1 MNFGNCKMFSK
12 SAYEFLQNPSV
23 AAFIIILLFMFIG
36 ASAPVTAHAAAY
48 EPIPPGYSSRTIQIK
63 FRRGI
68 DVRVPEQLLPSGF
81 GVAGVGIT
89 RLFDGLS
96 MKQLE
101 QMKAIGESNQ
111 GEALPDLNLW
121 FKVSLTAGTS
131 AVDFMEKL
139 KLLDSVEAAEYAP
152 LPPPTPAIT
161 PDFTLNQGYLGEATD
176 GIDARY
182 SWTVPGGNGTGV
194 KIYDVEYSWNQNHE
208 DLSKAHGIP
217 LLLDPGDSSV
227 DPFADNN
234 HGTAVLGEIVADN
247 DTKGVTGI
255 SWGGDVGLAPANTR
269 RLGYNPAHAIVLAVA
284 DGVPGDVILIEQQAT
299 VCNLPDGR
307 YGPSEWILSVFDAIR
322 IAVANGF
329 VVVEAAGNGAVDLDQ
344 PACNERFNR
353 SVRDSGAIIVGAGG
367 APTSRRDR
375 QRLSFSSFGSRVD
388 VQGWGESVATTGYGI
403 SYRNPDDFTNS
414 NYWYTNSFS
423 GTSSASPIV
432 AGAAANLQGIA
443 LKHFG
448 IPSSPAEIRNLLV
461 ATGNPQLGNTAAH
474 IGPRPDLRGAITRL
488 STVVN
493 NLVSFAPIEAS
504 FKTTFNTAGCPP
516 GFVGKFIFDARL
528 TNKDNSP
535 PVSALMASV
544 AVLTNGNL
552 LQNADTGPAGVGA
565 ILTIPNNGLF
575 MDGLLTPGES
585 VEVSFNI
592 CLRTTERFNFLVD
605 VSGLPASNI
614 SNLLVLK

>member
-1 MNFGNCKMFSK
+1 MDARNCKMSGK
-12 SAYEFLQNPSV
+12 SGCQFFLNVGQ
-23 AAFIIILLFMFIG
+23 AAFITVLLFMFIF
-36 ASAPVTAHAAAY
+36 AYVPVTAHAAAY
-48 EPIPPGYSSRTIQIK
+48 EPIPAGYSSRSIQVK
-63 FRRGI
+63 FQEGT
-68 DVRVPEQLLPSGF
+68 DVSIPEQLLPAELGAS
-81 GVAGVGIT
+81 VANT
-89 RLFDGLS
+89 MRLFSGLS
-96 MKQLE
+96 PNRLDQIKV
-101 QMKAIGESNQ
+101 IGELNR

-121 FKVSLTAGTS
+121 FKITLTTGAD
-131 AVDFMEKL
+131 ALDFMEKL
-139 KLLDSVEAAEYAP
+139 KRLDSVDTAEYTA
-152 LPPPTPAIT
+152 LPPPMPAST
-161 PDFTLNQGYLGEATD
+161 PDFTTNQGYLGEATD

-182 SWTVPGGNGTGV
+182 SWTVPGGNGAGV

-255 SWGGDVGLAPANTR
+255 SWGADVDLAPANTR
-269 RLGYNPAHAIVLAVA
+269 MLGYNPAHAILLAVA
-284 DGVPGDVILIEQQAT
+284 DGAPGDVILIEQQAT
-299 VCNLPDGR
+299 VCNLPADR
-307 YGPSEWILSVFDAIR
+307 YGPSEWIQSVFDAIR
-322 IAVANGF
+322 TAVANGF
-329 VVVEAAGNGAVDLDQ
+329 VVVQAAGNGSVDLDQ

-353 SVRDSGAIIVGAGG
+353 NVRDSGAIIVGAGG
-367 APTSRRDR
+367 APTSGRDR

-388 VQGWGESVATTGYGI
+388 VQGWGESVVTTGYGI
-403 SYRNPDDFTNS
+403 FYRNPDDFTNS
-414 NYWYTNSFS
+414 NSWYTNSFN

-432 AGAAANLQGIA
+432 AGAAANLEGIA

-448 IPSSPAEIRNLLV
+448 TPSSPAEIRDLLV
-461 ATGNPQLGNTAAH
+461 ATGNPQLGNTAEH

-504 FKTTFNTAGCPP
+504 FKTTFNTAGCPS

-528 TNKDNSP
+528 TNKNNS
-535 PVSALMASV
+535 PVSALMATV
-544 AVLTNGNL
+544 TALTNGNL
-552 LQNADTGPAGVGA
+552 LQNADGGPAGVGA

-575 MDGLLTPGES
+575 SDGLLAPGEF
-585 VEVSFNI
+585 VDVPFNI
-592 CLRTTERFNFLVD
+592 CLRNSEPFSFFVD
-605 VSGLPASNI
+605 VSGLRASNT